1 MSECDCLKYLQGIY
15 RNASYLKQFACCIVL
30 SLVLSLIIVDHV
42 AVLVYELA
50 ISVLQLYCYIN
61 AMNVHQN
68 SQYFGKVPTNASS
81 VFKAPILVLSF
92 LPLKGKHPN
101 FRHFNQEMTL
111 VDAVFEYCE
120 Y

>member
-50 ISVLQLYCYIN
+50 INVLQLYCYIN

-81 VFKAPILVLSF
+81 LFKAPTSAFILAIERQL
-92 LPLKGKHPN
+92 
-101 FRHFNQEMTL
+101 
-111 VDAVFEYCE
+111 
-120 Y
+120 